1 MPSFRYKE
9 VDASGTTAIGTVVAG
24 SKQEVVR
31 LIREKGKRPIMIQE
45 LEEKSKDIKELG
57 IFNKKPNLKDIAIFC
72 KQLNI
77 MLAAGMPIINAL
89 EVLGAQTENRRLREA
104 LIDISFDVQKGTVFS
119 KSMTKYDDIFPPL
132 MINMVV
138 AGELTGK
145 LDDVLGKLA
154 VHYEKEYKIN
164 NKMKSAMIYPAV
176 LAVVSVVV
184 VTFIL
189 VKVMPMFTDMFTSA
203 GVELPITTRIL
214 VTISEFL
221 QKRWYIVLIFFV
233 ISIFFGRSY
242 IKSEN
247 GKRNWD
253 IFLLRIPKI
262 SKYIA
267 IIATARFTRT
277 MSTLLSSG
285 IPIIQAME
293 SAGKVTNNTVIM
305 DSMGG
310 AVEDVKKG
318 ETLSSVLRRIEIFPT
333 MMTSMIH
340 IGEESGSIED
350 MLSKT
355 ADFYDEEFETAIARM
370 VAMVEPAMIIV
381 MGTIVGFIVISIMMP
396 MFEMS
401 NVVGG

>member
-1 MPSFRYKE
+1 MPNFRYKE
-9 VDASGTTAIGTVVAG
+9 VDASGSTAIGTVVAG

-31 LIREKGKRPIMIQE
+31 LIREKGKRPVMVQE

-57 IFNKKPNLKDIAIFC
+57 LLNQKPNLKDLSIFC

-104 LIDISFDVQKGTVFS
+104 LIDISFDVQKGTIFS

-132 MINMVV
+132 MINMIV

-145 LDDVLGKLA
+145 LDEVLGKLA
-154 VHYEKEYKIN
+154 VHYEKEFKIN

-176 LAVVSVVV
+176 LAVVAVGV

-189 VKVMPMFTDMFTSA
+189 VKIMPMFTEMFRSA

-214 VTISEFL
+214 IVISEFL
-221 QKRWYIVLIFFV
+221 QQYWYIALGLLIVSVFF
-233 ISIFFGRSY
+233 FRRY

-262 SKYIA
+262 KGYVA
-267 IIATARFTRT
+267 TIATSRFTRT

-305 DSMGG
+305 DSMDS
-310 AVEDVKKG
+310 ALEDVKKG
-318 ETLSSVLRRIEIFPT
+318 ETMSSVLRRIEIFPT

-350 MLSKT
+350 MLAKT
-355 ADFYDEEFETAIARM
+355 ADFYDEEFETAISRM
-370 VAMVEPAMIIV
+370 VALLEPAMIVI

-396 MFEMS
+396 MFRLS
-401 NVVGG
+401 DVVG

>member
-9 VDASGTTAIGTVVAG
+9 VDARGTTAIGTVVAG

-45 LEEKSKDIKELG
+45 LEEKSKDIKDLG
-57 IFNKKPNLKDIAIFC
+57 LFNKKPNLKDLSIFC

-104 LIDISFDVQKGTVFS
+104 VIDISYDVQKGTVFS

-132 MINMVV
+132 MINMIV

-145 LDDVLGKLA
+145 LDEVLGKLA
-154 VHYEKEYKIN
+154 VHYEKEFKIN

-176 LAVVSVVV
+176 LAVVAVAV

-189 VKVMPMFTDMFTSA
+189 VKIMPMFTEMFLSA
-203 GVELPITTRIL
+203 GVDLPITTRIL
-214 VTISEFL
+214 IIISEFL
-221 QKRWYIVLIFFV
+221 QRFWYIALGFLLVGVFF
-233 ISIFFGRSY
+233 FRRY

-253 IFLLRIPKI
+253 IFLLRLPKI
-262 SKYIA
+262 KGYIA
-267 IIATARFTRT
+267 TIATSRFTRT

-305 DSMGG
+305 DSMDS
-310 AVEDVKKG
+310 ALEDVKKG
-318 ETLSSVLRRIEIFPT
+318 ETMSSVLRRIEIFPN
-333 MMTSMIH
+333 MMTSMIS

-350 MLSKT
+350 MLAKT
-355 ADFYDEEFETAIARM
+355 ADFYDEEFETAISRM
-370 VAMVEPAMIIV
+370 VALLEPAMIVI
-381 MGTIVGFIVISIMMP
+381 MGVVVGFIVISIMMP
-396 MFEMS
+396 MFKISE
-401 NVVGG
+401 VVG